1 MEKIKRRNRKRSK
14 RRPIY
19 CPEHD
24 CYLDS
29 TSRKYHLFADRSEH
43 LRQRGISRKR
53 SLFVFSSYTTVP
65 LTGEW
70 LEAFWCRECQEARW
84 FHVRRCEGQPYD
96 LSIAPRELWM
106 QVGSVPYPTGNPS
119 VGDFTWRK
127 ARKRGGMSTAIAP
140 SLWEHTIEI
149 PSTL

>member
-19 CPEHD
+19 CPEHG

-29 TSRKYHLFADRSEH
+29 TSRKYNLFADRSEH
-43 LRQRGISRKR
+43 LQQRGISRKR

-65 LTGEW
+65 LAGEW
-70 LEAFWCRECQEARW
+70 LEAFWCDECQEAQW
-84 FHVRRCEGQPYD
+84 FHVRKREGQPYD

-119 VGDFTWRK
+119 VSDFTWQR
-127 ARKRGGMSTAIAP
+127 ARGGRSTSRAIAS
-140 SLWEHTIEI
+140 SL
-149 PSTL
+149 